1 MSKNANYQNKNRKRA
16 YEYFGL
22 TVGNTQGLVLHHK
35 DPDLIVKDIDRYN
48 EWRPEDLVVLTREE
62 HAAIH
67 HTGRKRPDWVGKKIS
82 EARKGKKRQGHWYK
96 NEATVVN
103 LYILPGDVIP
113 DGFVLGRIMK
123 PETRAKISK
132 TKMGSV
138 PWNKGKCGYMS
149 EEAKASIREKKTGK
163 LLGGNNPCARKVE
176 QYDLQGE
183 LIRIWDALSDIQREL
198 GIDRRKIGLA
208 CKGQRY
214 KTYKGY
220 IWKYKE

>member
-22 TVGNTQGLVLHHK
+22 TVGNAQGFVLHHK

-48 EWRPEDLVVLTREE
+48 EWRPEDLVVMTRAE
-62 HAAIH
+62 HTKLH
-67 HTGRKRPDWVGKKIS
+67 HTG
-82 EARKGKKRQGHWYK
+82 
-96 NEATVVN
+96 
-103 LYILPGDVIP
+103 
-113 DGFVLGRIMK
+113 
-123 PETRAKISK
+123 ISK
-132 TKMGSV
+132 KA
-138 PWNKGKCGYMS
+138 WNKGKRGYMS
-149 EEAKASIREKKTGK
+149 EETKAKMREKKIGMFV
-163 LLGGNNPCARKVE
+163 GGNNPCARKVE

-220 IWKYKE
+220 IWKYKG

>member
-22 TVGNTQGLVLHHK
+22 TVGNAQGLVLHHK

-82 EARKGKKRQGHWYK
+82 EARKGKKKQGHWYK
-96 NEATVVN
+96 NEATGVSV
-103 LYILPGDVIP
+103 YILPNAIIP
-113 DGFVLGRIMK
+113 DGFVLGRILR
-123 PETRAKISK
+123 PETIAKISK
-132 TKMGSV
+132 AKIRSV

-149 EEAKASIREKKTGK
+149 EEAKAKMREKK
-163 LLGGNNPCARKVE
+163 LGVYVSDKNPQAKAVCQYTKDGVLIKVW
-176 QYDLQGE
+176 LCMS
-183 LIRIWDALSDIQREL
+183 DAEREC
-198 GIDRRKIGLA
+198 GFDRRNIGA
-208 CKGQRY
+208 VCRGEK
-214 KTYKGY
+214 KTHKGY

>member
-22 TVGNTQGLVLHHK
+22 TIGNAQGLVLHHK
-35 DPDLIVKDIDRYN
+35 DPDLMVNDIDRYN
-48 EWRPEDLVVLTREE
+48 EWRPEDLVVLTRQE

-67 HTGRKRPDWVGKKIS
+67 HAGKKRPGWVGKKIS
-82 EARKGKKRQGHWYK
+82 EARKGKKKQGHWYK
-96 NEATVVN
+96 NEATGVSV
-103 LYILPGDVIP
+103 YILPNAIIP
-113 DGFVLGRIMK
+113 DGFVLGRILR
-123 PETRAKISK
+123 PESIAKMAQAK
-132 TKMGSV
+132 KGTM
-138 PWNKGKCGYMS
+138 PWNKGKRDYMS
-149 EEAKASIREKKTGK
+149 EESKAKMREKKIGMFV
-163 LLGGNNPCARKVE
+163 GGNNPCARKVE